1 MAVVTL
7 LKKVRASGTAAALSL
22 LMFLPAVAAAQGATQ
37 PRAADTLEPGDSL
50 EGNYLAAI
58 VAGAS
63 RDLGAASVYLREAIK
78 EDPQNNDLTE
88 RAFVAFLA
96 DGAMPDAFR
105 AADKLI
111 Q

>member
-37 PRAADTLEPGDSL
+37 PRSADSLEPGDSL

-63 RDLGAASVYLREAIK
+63 RDLGAASVLR
-78 EDPQNNDLTE
+78 P
-88 RAFVAFLA
+88 
-96 DGAMPDAFR
+96 
-105 AADKLI
+105 AASRI
-111 Q
+111 SPA

>member
-1 MAVVTL
+1 MAVVTF

-63 RDLGAASVYLREAIK
+63 RDLGAASVYL
-78 EDPQNNDLTE
+78 LS
-88 RAFVAFLA
+88 
-96 DGAMPDAFR
+96 
-105 AADKLI
+105 LI
-111 Q
+111 HI